1 MKHDVCYMKNPIE
14 RAFEL
19 AQSGRFQSVRSI
31 KDQLKLERY
40 DLATVTGGALSSQ
53 LRKLIREAQK

>member
-1 MKHDVCYMKNPIE
+1 MKNPIE